1 MRLAVQRINK
11 TPPGK
16 RRFLFLQGPISPF
29 FAEVAAGLRGLGHE
43 VFRINLNLGDRLFWR
58 GPGGVDFTAKPDA
71 WRPWIEAFLDQQA
84 ISDLVLLGEQ
94 RFYHQ
99 EAIAAAKARGL
110 AITVTEWGYL
120 RPDWIILER
129 DGTGGESLFPRDPAT
144 ILHKAEGLPA
154 PDLRRC
160 FADHFPSQAFWDI
173 AYHAALLFP
182 APFRHFRNHEV
193 VHPLA
198 TYAGIGRRLLLRP
211 MEDRRSTRILAD
223 LLGRRVAFWVF
234 AMQIENDFSLR
245 AYSSYRGMDAA
256 LQKAMASFAAH
267 APSDGE
273 LLIKLHPLD
282 PCVKNWPTR
291 IAAMA
296 RKLGLGGRVHVAPR
310 GDLDAMLQ
318 AARGMIA
325 VNSTAASRALA
336 LNKPVKLLG
345 QSVFN
350 IPGLVFQ
357 GALDAFWT
365 KAEAPDAALRDAF
378 FALLCAAFMVRGVYF
393 AREGRSA
400 AVRATVE
407 RLDRGLINLPLP
419 APLPETRGACWP

>member
-1 MRLAVQRINK
+1 MRAGVKRLNE
-11 TPPGK
+11 TPPGR

-43 VFRINLNLGDRLFWR
+43 VFRVNLNLGDRLFWR
-58 GPGGVDFTAKPDA
+58 GPGGVDFTGKPEA
-71 WRPWIEAFLDQQA
+71 WRHWIEAFLDQQA

-94 RFYHQ
+94 RFYHR
-99 EAIAAAKARGL
+99 EAIAAANARGL
-110 AITVTEWGYL
+110 AVTATEWGYL

-129 DGTGGESLFPRDPAT
+129 NGTGGDSLFPRDPAT
-144 ILHKAEGLPA
+144 ILREAHGLPV
-154 PDLRRC
+154 PDLERC
-160 FADHFPSQAFWDI
+160 FLDHFPSQAFWDI
-173 AYHAALLFP
+173 AYHAALLSPF
-182 APFRHFRNHEV
+182 PFRHFRNHEV

-198 TYAGIGRRLLLRP
+198 TYAGIGRRLLLRRI
-211 MEDRRSTRILAD
+211 EDRRSTRILAD
-223 LLGRRVAFWVF
+223 LLQRRSAFWVF

-245 AYSSYRGMDAA
+245 SYSSFPNMDTA
-256 LQKAMASFAAH
+256 LEKTMLSLAAH
-267 APSDGE
+267 APLDAE

-282 PCVKNWPTR
+282 PCVKNWPAR

-296 RKLGLGGRVHVAPR
+296 RKLGLARRVHVAPR

-336 LNKPVKLLG
+336 LDKPVKLLG

-350 IPGLVFQ
+350 IPGLTFQ
-357 GALDAFWT
+357 RELDEFWT
-365 KAEAPDAALRDAF
+365 QGKAPHAALRDAA
-378 FALLCAAFMVRGVYF
+378 FALLCAAYMVRGVYF
-393 AREGRSA
+393 AREGRTA

-419 APLPETRGACWP
+419 AP

>member
-1 MRLAVQRINK
+1 MRAGVKRLNE
-11 TPPGK
+11 TPPGR

-43 VFRINLNLGDRLFWR
+43 VFRVNLNLGDRLFWR
-58 GPGGVDFTAKPDA
+58 GPGGVDFIGKPEA
-71 WRPWIEAFLDQQA
+71 WRHWIEAFLDQQA

-94 RFYHQ
+94 RFYHR

-110 AITVTEWGYL
+110 AVTATEWGYL

-129 DGTGGESLFPRDPAT
+129 DGTGGDSLFPRDPAT
-144 ILHKAEGLPA
+144 IRREAHGLPV
-154 PDLRRC
+154 PDLERC
-160 FADHFPSQAFWDI
+160 FLDHFPSQAFWDI
-173 AYHAALLFP
+173 AYHAALLSPF
-182 APFRHFRNHEV
+182 PFRHFRNHEV
-193 VHPLA
+193 VHPLV
-198 TYAGIGRRLLLRP
+198 TYAGIGRRLLLRRI
-211 MEDRRSTRILAD
+211 EDRRSTRILAD
-223 LLGRRVAFWVF
+223 LVGRRSAFWVF

-245 AYSSYRGMDAA
+245 SYSTFPNMETA
-256 LQKAMASFAAH
+256 LEKTMASLAAH
-267 APSDGE
+267 APLDAE

-296 RKLGLGGRVHVAPR
+296 RKLGLAGRVHVAPR
-310 GDLDAMLQ
+310 GDLEAMLQ

-336 LNKPVKLLG
+336 LDRPVKLLG

-350 IPGLVFQ
+350 IPGLTFQ
-357 GALDAFWT
+357 GELDEFWT
-365 KAEAPDAALRDAF
+365 QGEAPQAALRDAAC
-378 FALLCAAFMVRGVYF
+378 ALLCAAYMVRGVYF
-393 AREGRSA
+393 AREGRTA
-400 AVRATVE
+400 AVLATVE

-419 APLPETRGACWP
+419 PAQPESATA

>member
-1 MRLAVQRINK
+1 VKRLNE
-11 TPPGK
+11 TPPGR

-43 VFRINLNLGDRLFWR
+43 VFRVNLNLGDKLFWR
-58 GPGGVDFTAKPDA
+58 GPGGVDFTGKPEA
-71 WRPWIEAFLDQQA
+71 WRPWIEAFLDQRA

-94 RFYHQ
+94 RYYHR

-110 AITVTEWGYL
+110 AVTATEWGYL

-129 DGTGGESLFPRDPAT
+129 DGTGGDSLFPHDPAT
-144 ILHKAEGLPA
+144 ILREANSLPV
-154 PDLRRC
+154 PHLERC
-160 FADHFPSQAFWDI
+160 FPDHFPSQAFWDI
-173 AYHAALLFP
+173 AYHAALLSPF
-182 APFRHFRNHEV
+182 PFRHFRNHEV

-198 TYAGIGRRLLLRP
+198 TYAGIARRLLLRRI
-211 MEDRRSTRILAD
+211 EDRRSTRILDD
-223 LLGRRVAFWVF
+223 LLGRRSAFWVF

-245 AYSSYRGMDAA
+245 SYSSFPNMDTA
-256 LQKAMASFAAH
+256 LEKTMVSLAAH
-267 APSDGE
+267 APLDAE

-282 PCVKNWPTR
+282 PCVKNWPAR

-296 RKLGLGGRVHVAPR
+296 RKLGLAGRVHVAPR

-336 LNKPVKLLG
+336 LDRSVKLLG

-350 IPGLVFQ
+350 IPGLTFQ
-357 GALDAFWT
+357 GELDDFWT
-365 KAEAPDAALRDAF
+365 QGEAPQAALRDAA
-378 FALLCAAFMVRGVYF
+378 FALLCAAHMVRGVYF
-393 AREGRSA
+393 AREGRNA

-419 APLPETRGACWP
+419 APQSESAEA